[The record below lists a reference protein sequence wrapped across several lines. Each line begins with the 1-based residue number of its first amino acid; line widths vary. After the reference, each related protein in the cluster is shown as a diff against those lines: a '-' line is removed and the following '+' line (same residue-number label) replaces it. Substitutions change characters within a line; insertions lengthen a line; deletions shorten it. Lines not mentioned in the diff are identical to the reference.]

1 MRNEPQCSVGAMAIT
16 STHSETIGNTP
27 LLRLTRVTQGIV
39 PERGHPLDDYTRV
52 SWLLLGVF
60 L

>member
-1 MRNEPQCSVGAMAIT
+1 MAIA
-16 STHSETIGNTP
+16 STLSETIGNTP

-39 PERGHPLDDYTRV
+39 DQRDHPLDDYTRV

>member
-52 SWLLLGVF
+52 S
-60 L
+60 